1 MCTVGVVA
9 TATVSTQR
17 VTLFSAHH
25 FTLVFSALFF
35 VCKCH
40 CLGQSLD
47 EQPDSK
53 LKSFMKVSKFLW
65 CINVILYSGM
75 SFTNL
80 DTIGSD

>member
-35 VCKCH
+35 VCN
-40 CLGQSLD
+40 CLGQSL
-47 EQPDSK
+47 EGQPDSK